1 VKGFLFIASLF
12 FLLFGRQNHTFAST
26 HCNRIC
32 YVSVK
37 NNPQKLQQKIPLNDN
52 SIVII
57 EETDVEEETTGCDE
71 FKNGNQ
77 NKHSS
82 QNNFYFNK
90 GFLKKHQSCV
100 LNYYYNNLPSLPTF
114 CANSTSIYII
124 ISVFRI

>member
-1 VKGFLFIASLF
+1 MKSFLFIASLF

-26 HCNRIC
+26 HYNRTC
-32 YVSVK
+32 CVLLK
-37 NNPQKLQQKIPLNDN
+37 NNQQKLQQNIPLTDN

-82 QNNFYFNK
+82 ENNFYLNK
-90 GFLKKHQSCV
+90 GFSKKHQYCI